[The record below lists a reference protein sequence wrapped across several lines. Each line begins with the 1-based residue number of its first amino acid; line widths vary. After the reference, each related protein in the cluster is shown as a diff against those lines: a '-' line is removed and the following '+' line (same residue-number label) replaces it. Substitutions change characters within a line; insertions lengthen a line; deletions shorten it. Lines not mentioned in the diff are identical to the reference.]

1 MVPSSST
8 TIAAVVITAASLTY
22 LVASSSLIKKKRR
35 GKRVHN
41 NDDDDQSAPLS
52 SSKEEVNP
60 AISTGG
66 YESLIGNTP
75 LLHLPHISSLLPNR
89 VKIYV
94 KMESMNPGGTGKD
107 RAARSM
113 ILDAERR
120 GELPPPLRR
129 SAICSGNGS
138 MHHHQSSVGDKN
150 KSRDGNQSTNQ
161 TMMAQL
167 PNNKNN
173 NHYQHQSSPTSP
185 PSSFSNIPS
194 NIHSAILTALHT
206 TQTHGILIE
215 GTSGSTGISLAS
227 LSCSRGHAVI
237 VVMPDDQSQ
246 QKVDFLKRLGCGVVV
261 VQNCSISNPGHYVN
275 VARRVWEWLE
285 VERRYDGYYA
295 DNVVGG
301 EKRGVGN
308 TNNGQGTSSS
318 SSQRPTPPKLIQ
330 AAFMNQFEN
339 LANVQSHYLT
349 TGPEI
354 HSQLNGNVDAFVMS
368 AGTGGTLVGVGGY
381 LKEKWWRDHHYHCHN
396 NAAATKLILG
406 DDDVPSRDNNEHDDN
421 ATTTKSSLSSSL
433 TPPRIVLVDPPGSS
447 LFNKVKYGVAY
458 ASQQSERK
466 LRRHRYDTLAEGIG
480 LDRITANFGLGC
492 DGIVW
497 SDNNNSDDAVTDGG
511 GKGVF
516 GNRIAK
522 LINNETAAVTQPN
535 NDQRQSTSSKSQ
547 SSKIIDDAISVTD
560 QQAVHMAHFLL
571 RHEGLFVGSST
582 AMNVVGALV
591 AASEMPR
598 GSNVVTVVCDAGQRH
613 TGRFWNRDFVVEE
626 WGLDWPG
633 DDCGDGDGVGDDG
646 ESANRKFL
654 KLLGIDFDS
663 MQ

>member
-8 TIAAVVITAASLTY
+8 TIAAVAVTAASLTY
-22 LVASSSLIKKKRR
+22 LVASSSFIKKKRR
-35 GKRVHN
+35 GTRVH
-41 NDDDDQSAPLS
+41 DDDHDDDRSAPLS

-60 AISTGG
+60 AISKGG

-138 MHHHQSSVGDKN
+138 THHHSSVGEKN
-150 KSRDGNQSTNQ
+150 KSRDGNQSTN
-161 TMMAQL
+161 
-167 PNNKNN
+167 KNG
-173 NHYQHQSSPTSP
+173 NHHQQQSSPTSP

-194 NIHSAILTALHT
+194 NIHSAILTALYT

-275 VARRVWEWLE
+275 VAKRVWEWLE

-295 DNVVGG
+295 ENVVGG
-301 EKRGVGN
+301 EKSGVGN
-308 TNNGQGTSSS
+308 DNNGQGTSSTSSS

-368 AGTGGTLVGVGGY
+368 AGTGGTLVGTGGY
-381 LKEKWWRDHHYHCHN
+381 LKEKWWRDH
-396 NAAATKLILG
+396 
-406 DDDVPSRDNNEHDDN
+406 RDNNEHDN
-421 ATTTKSSLSSSL
+421 KATATSSLSS

-497 SDNNNSDDAVTDGG
+497 SNNNSDVTNGG
-511 GKGVF
+511 GKGSF

-522 LINNETAAVTQPN
+522 LINNETADKTQPN
-535 NDQRQSTSSKSQ
+535 NDQRQSASSNSQ

-591 AASEMPR
+591 AASEMPQ
-598 GSNVVTVVCDAGQRH
+598 GSNVVTVVCDGGQRH
-613 TGRFWNRDFVVEE
+613 TGRFWNRDFVVDE
-626 WGLDWPG
+626 WGLIWPG
-633 DDCGDGDGVGDDG
+633 DDDVDVVGDDG
-646 ESANRKFL
+646 EKAKRNFL
-654 KLLGIDFDS
+654 KLLGIDFES